1 MSNINIIFQSGAKP
15 TKINTQSDITF
26 SALVTLYYKKECI
39 SKKQQNELKF
49 IFLGKEILSSSTS
62 KLNELGLKD
71 SSNIKV
77 ESKRKPRKSFTLRE
91 YHQELEREK
100 IKRLKKEMI
109 AREKEMRKGN
119 ITKEEEKKLQI
130 NKVLEDM
137 CIYSNIVKK
146 EIKKEKEENPEKFVK
161 IEEVLKND
169 EKDISM
175 FGLALLAKT
184 LENNGVETV
193 IEKSDNINLSEEEKK
208 EKEEESTTCLQFLSN
223 GYIGKNKYDLHF
235 DLGAQRNEEL
245 LNNEEEFK
253 KFKNDLIIK
262 LSKDYNIPTDQIIV
276 TFPQRGSLHVQV
288 IFQSSEFNDLNLD
301 DFKSKFENDDEFK
314 ELKNLKE
321 IHKDV
326 MFDSCKLLKS
336 MLDNRGNRTDGWGIG
351 ELRGNKPYNP
361 PLGWIGIGLKVMDK
375 YDEGNNDWIGYCNSK
390 NEWCVAY
397 HGVGRNQSSEKV
409 KEITGKIIK
418 GNEKDKTNFIPGNH
432 QAHSGH
438 NDIYHDG
445 KLVGNGVYCTPT
457 IKTAEEYSGVSTIN
471 GINYKTVL
479 MVRVKP
485 DAIRGCN
492 CSWAKDYWV
501 VNGTTDEI
509 RPYRILY
516 KKEV

>member
-1 MSNINIIFQSGAKP
+1 MSNINIIFQSGTKP
-15 TKINTQSDITF
+15 TTINTQSDITF
-26 SALVTLYYKKECI
+26 SALVALYYKKECI
-39 SKKQQNELKF
+39 SKNQQNDLKF

-146 EIKKEKEENPEKFVK
+146 EIKKEKEENPEKYVK

-193 IEKSDNINLSEEEKK
+193 IEKSDNINLSEEEKN

-301 DFKSKFENDDEFK
+301 DFKSKFENVN
-314 ELKNLKE
+314 LKN
-321 IHKDV
+321 
-326 MFDSCKLLKS
+326 
-336 MLDNRGNRTDGWGIG
+336 
-351 ELRGNKPYNP
+351 
-361 PLGWIGIGLKVMDK
+361 
-375 YDEGNNDWIGYCNSK
+375 
-390 NEWCVAY
+390 
-397 HGVGRNQSSEKV
+397 
-409 KEITGKIIK
+409 
-418 GNEKDKTNFIPGNH
+418 
-432 QAHSGH
+432 
-438 NDIYHDG
+438 
-445 KLVGNGVYCTPT
+445 
-457 IKTAEEYSGVSTIN
+457 
-471 GINYKTVL
+471 
-479 MVRVKP
+479 
-485 DAIRGCN
+485 
-492 CSWAKDYWV
+492 
-501 VNGTTDEI
+501 
-509 RPYRILY
+509 
-516 KKEV
+516 